1 MERRLLGS
9 KKLCD
14 AENVGNE
21 NWDVEGNTWG
31 SGALKEKVPV
41 PNLVAAYGN
50 LRICHDKKFLHISV
64 DVQLEL
70 DTDLSLRYN

>member
-1 MERRLLGS
+1 MEQRLLGS

-14 AENVGNE
+14 AENVGNK

-31 SGALKEKVPV
+31 SETSKEKVPV
-41 PNLVAAYGN
+41 PNLFAAYGN
-50 LRICHDKKFLHISV
+50 LRICHDIFLHISV
-64 DVQLEL
+64 DVQLEF